1 MNLTTSSSLSTLL
14 TGSLNLGDTS
24 RVLSSLGCD
33 LLLLLLVLSSGE
45 SGVTLGL
52 TNFGFLVSLG
62 QDGRQVGT
70 DDTTLSLDVL
80 ARTLLGDLL
89 GDSLLVDTTVDGGP
103 RDLTRVLALEEERLL
118 LRGDEAVDMLNR
130 WL

>member
-24 RVLSSLGCD
+24 RVLSSLGRD

-89 GDSLLVDTTVDGGP
+89 GDSLLVDSAVDGGP
-103 RDLTRVLALEEERLL
+103 RDLTRVLALEEE
-118 LRGDEAVDMLNR
+118 
-130 WL
+130 